1 MKKLCTQASVG
12 KAESKNASR
21 PSSSSSTSHLVAK
34 LGVMVPGCP
43 PKCEETE
50 DENATALALRENVV
64 FAKKVLEGYRRRC
77 RSLSE
82 QVGQRIILLES
93 LSDKQSSFSLPRDNK
108 GAMYELLKLRKHRQ
122 KNQIMMLRRTQLG

>member
-12 KAESKNASR
+12 KAESKTASR
-21 PSSSSSTSHLVAK
+21 PSSSSSTSHL
-34 LGVMVPGCP
+34 GVMVPGSP
-43 PKCEETE
+43 AKCEETE

-64 FAKKVLEGYRRRC
+64 FAKKVWEEYRRRC

-93 LSDKQSSFSLPRDNK
+93 LSDKQSSFSFSRDNK
-108 GAMYELLKLRKHRQ
+108 RAMYELLKLRKHRQ
-122 KNQIMMLRRTQLG
+122 KNQIMMLRRTHLG

>member
-1 MKKLCTQASVG
+1 MYFFPSGKILKQIETDEKLFTQASVG

-43 PKCEETE
+43 AKCEETE

-64 FAKKVLEGYRRRC
+64 FAKKVWEGYRRRC

-82 QVGQRIILLES
+82 QVGQRMILLETCRIS
-93 LSDKQSSFSLPRDNK
+93 KVHSRSHEITK
-108 GAMYELLKLRKHRQ
+108 GPC
-122 KNQIMMLRRTQLG
+122 TSC